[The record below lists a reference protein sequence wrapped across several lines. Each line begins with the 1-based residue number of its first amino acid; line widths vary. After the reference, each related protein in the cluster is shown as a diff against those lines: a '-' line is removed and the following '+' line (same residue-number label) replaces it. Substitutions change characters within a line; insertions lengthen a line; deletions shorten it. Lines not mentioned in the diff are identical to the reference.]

1 MQRLLQKLYPDKTF
15 APDMPDAVLDGSRV
29 VLAPRVMGLLQD
41 LGREDW
47 TGLEEIVRHNTQ
59 DLVV

>member
-1 MQRLLQKLYPDKTF
+1 MQRLLQKLYLEKTF
-15 APDMPDAVLDGSRV
+15 APDMPDAVPNGSQV
-29 VLAPRVMGLLQD
+29 VLAWRAMGLLQD

-47 TGLEEIVRHNTQ
+47 TGLDEIVRHSTQ